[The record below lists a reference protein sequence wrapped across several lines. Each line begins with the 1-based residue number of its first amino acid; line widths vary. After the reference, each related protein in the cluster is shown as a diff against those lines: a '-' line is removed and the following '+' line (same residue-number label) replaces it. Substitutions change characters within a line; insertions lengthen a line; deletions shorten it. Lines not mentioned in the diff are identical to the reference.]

1 MSPLLAR
8 GSLIRIR
15 IDSRFEEAAL
25 VGMVVNT
32 VCTFLH
38 MNEVDAY
45 QVELCAV
52 EAVNNVIRHSYHGQ
66 AGHPVDVAIHSWP
79 VQVRIDVLDRGS
91 AMPSEELKH
100 QLDRDYEPTDRSSLP
115 ERGLGIPIINAV
127 MDEVSYG
134 RSKDRN
140 RLSLVKLLK

>member
-1 MSPLLAR
+1 MRLLVA
-8 GSLIRIR
+8 GNSLIRIR
-15 IDSRFEEAAL
+15 IESRFEEAAL

-32 VCTFLH
+32 VCAFLR
-38 MNEVDAY
+38 MNDMDAY

-66 AGHPVDVAIHSWP
+66 AGHPVDVAIQSWP
-79 VQVRIDVLDRGS
+79 GRLRIDVLDRGS
-91 AMPSEELKH
+91 AMPSEELQH
-100 QLDRDYEPTDRSSLP
+100 ELDRDYEPTDRNSLP
-115 ERGLGIPIINAV
+115 EHGLGIPIINAV

-134 RSKDRN
+134 STKDRN